1 MTAFIKQE
9 AMEKAREIEIKANE
23 EFEIEKSKLVR
34 QETDAIDSQYEKKFK
49 QATMSQQITRSTVA
63 NKTRLKV
70 LGARQ
75 ELLDN
80 IFEAAEKQ
88 LADGAKDK
96 AKYQKIL
103 KGLILEGFYAM
114 NEPKLQLRARKK
126 DYDAVKKASEQAAQ
140 EYKKETGKDVEG
152 VIHEEHPLPEGS
164 YVTSQPSVPRPPTI
178 AAGSKRADTQSLTQV
193 RRRHHRWWRR
203 QDRHRQHIRDAA
215 GAAQGLCRPRRAP
228 VTVWKEPEPQ
238 VRRLDISSH
247 GARPSVETAPW
258 ETQEGGHETELRM
271 CVYASTGLL
280 QCFYSNRATRTYFR
294 CCTIKHDLF
303 QPQTPSSKHAH
314 INSCHPSPT
323 CLVIMGG
330 YRPLL

>member
-164 YVTSQPSVPRPPTI
+164 YVTSSGGVIIVGGDGKIDIDNTFETRLELLKDS
-178 AAGSKRADTQSLTQV
+178 AAPAVRQSLF
-193 RRRHHRWWRR
+193 
-203 QDRHRQHIRDAA
+203 
-215 GAAQGLCRPRRAP
+215 GKNP
-228 VTVWKEPEPQ
+228 
-238 VRRLDISSH
+238 
-247 GARPSVETAPW
+247 
-258 ETQEGGHETELRM
+258 
-271 CVYASTGLL
+271 
-280 QCFYSNRATRTYFR
+280 NRKFV
-294 CCTIKHDLF
+294 D
-303 QPQTPSSKHAH
+303 
-314 INSCHPSPT
+314 
-323 CLVIMGG
+323 
-330 YRPLL
+330 